1 MNESLMD
8 CNQNYLLLFI
18 ISILLSKDKIKM
30 KGIIKINEPI
40 IGDEEIEAVT
50 NVLKSGNLTERS
62 GFGPSVLEFER
73 KFAKFVDTKYAIAM
87 NSGTSSIHAAL
98 LAAGV
103 GPGDDVLVPSF
114 TFSSTATSVLL
125 TGARPIFA
133 DIDPKT
139 YCINIDTINDSITER
154 TRAIIP
160 VHLYGMPADLDPI
173 IEVARSHDI
182 VIIEDAAQAH
192 GAIYKDRKIGS
203 IGDMTCFS
211 FYAGKNMTTGEGGMV
226 TTNDETYAE
235 TLRTI
240 RIHGEERPYWVTR
253 VGLNYRMTEI
263 AASIGICQLA
273 KLPKFLEKR
282 KKNANELLKKLSDI
296 EKLILPTQFDD
307 REHAW
312 YVFTV
317 RLKGKY
323 AKRRNK
329 ILQKLLSKQIYA
341 TVYYETP
348 VHLLP
353 LYRRITKVSLP
364 ETEKVSREV
373 FSLPIHPRIDFK
385 DLTFIASTLKRII

>member
-1 MNESLMD
+1 
-8 CNQNYLLLFI
+8 
-18 ISILLSKDKIKM
+18 M
-30 KGIIKINEPI
+30 KGILKINEPI

-50 NVLKSGNLTERS
+50 TVLKSGNLTERS
-62 GFGPSVLEFER
+62 GFGPYVLEFER
-73 KFAKFVDTKYAIAM
+73 KFAKFVDAKYAIAM

-133 DIDPKT
+133 DIDPRT
-139 YCINIDTINDSITER
+139 YCINIDTINDAITER

-173 IEVARSHDI
+173 IEIARSHDV

-192 GAIYKDRKIGS
+192 GASYKDRKIGS

-273 KLPKFLEKR
+273 KLPEFLKKR
-282 KKNANELLKKLSDI
+282 GENANELLKKLSNM
-296 EKLILPTQFDD
+296 EKLILPIQLDD

-312 YVFTV
+312 NVFTV

-323 AKRRNK
+323 AKRRIK
-329 ILQKLLSKQIYA
+329 ILQKLFSKQIYA

-353 LYRRITKVSLP
+353 LYHKITKVSLP
-364 ETEKVSREV
+364 ETEKASREV
-373 FSLPIHPRIDFK
+373 FSLPVHPKIDFK
-385 DLTFIASTLKRII
+385 DLTYIANTLKSIL

>member
-1 MNESLMD
+1 LRL
-8 CNQNYLLLFI
+8 Y
-18 ISILLSKDKIKM
+18 SKDKLKM
-30 KGIIKINEPI
+30 KGILKINEPI

-50 NVLKSGNLTERS
+50 TVLKSGNLTERS
-62 GFGPSVLEFER
+62 GFGPYVLEFER

-114 TFSSTATSVLL
+114 TFSSTASSVLL

-133 DIDPKT
+133 DIDPRT
-139 YCINIDTINDSITER
+139 YCINIDTINDAITER
-154 TRAIIP
+154 TRVIIP

-173 IEVARSHDI
+173 IEIARSHDV

-192 GAIYKDRKIGS
+192 GALYKDRKIGS

-273 KLPKFLEKR
+273 KLPEFLKKR
-282 KKNANELLKKLSDI
+282 GENANELLKKLSNM
-296 EKLILPTQFDD
+296 EKLILPIQLDD

-312 YVFTV
+312 NVFTV
-317 RLKGKY
+317 RLEGKY
-323 AKRRNK
+323 ARRRIK
-329 ILQKLLSKQIYA
+329 ILQKLFSKQIYA

-353 LYRRITKVSLP
+353 LYHKITKVSLP
-364 ETEKVSREV
+364 ETEKASREV
-373 FSLPIHPRIDFK
+373 FSLPVHPKIDFK
-385 DLTFIASTLKRII
+385 DLTYIANTLKSIL